1 MSKGNMLLGHAR
13 GKVGDLVF
21 SRTNGQQVVRAR
33 AAVVKNPQ
41 TEAQMIQR
49 IIMNTV
55 AQSYSKMQPIVDHS
69 FEGMQ
74 AGQKTMSEYIRKN
87 LHVLRQKVAAAVAD
101 PTVGLTEVRAFTPI
115 GNNGFAVNDFIVSSG
130 SLPSIVPEVA
140 DTLATSATVAIGGNT
155 YADVINSY
163 GLQRGDQLT
172 FCCITGISALNARFN
187 YSRIILDPT
196 NPDGTPAPLSVALVA
211 DGAVN
216 LPSERNT
223 GTFSVLS
230 VDGQGVLS
238 FNSDDALRQIQGCFI
253 IVSRKSTDGTWKRS
267 NATVI
272 TSETSVVD
280 GYSMQECLDLF
291 AEGGVGT
298 LSDMFLNNAG
308 QGAVASKIVASVG
321 QTFYDM
327 NGQNPTNIVSVV
339 SEAHTTSGDSP
350 QTYNLLMLVDDA
362 GNKYPLALGDDQ
374 STKYGDWYAYPGSSA
389 NLIGGSV
396 QWADLDTLK
405 RRVLPS
411 LVSPQA
417 DFLVRNGIALSW
429 LNYN

>member
-1 MSKGNMLLGHAR
+1 MLLGHAR

-140 DTLATSATVAIGGNT
+140 DTLVTSATVAIGGNT

-223 GTFSVLS
+223 GTFSVLA

-267 NATVI
+267 NATVV

-308 QGAVASKIVASVG
+308 QGNVANANQSSQSGGISVPLLSG
-321 QTFYDM
+321 NTA
-327 NGQNPTNIVSVV
+327 NIVSVASASIV
-339 SEAHTTSGDSP
+339 PEGGSESALYLILRNESGVGFVLKCTDENSTLYGRFYKQISSSGDSSSIASKP
-350 QTYNLLMLVDDA
+350 TGYTDEEIACLTSVSGDLARWLVLH
-362 GNKYPLALGDDQ
+362 GM
-374 STKYGDWYAYPGSSA
+374 T
-389 NLIGGSV
+389 
-396 QWADLDTLK
+396 
-405 RRVLPS
+405 
-411 LVSPQA
+411 
-417 DFLVRNGIALSW
+417 IAQLQG
-429 LNYN
+429 LE

>member
-1 MSKGNMLLGHAR
+1 MLLGHAR

-172 FCCITGISALNARFN
+172 FCCITGVSALNARFN

-196 NPDGTPAPLSVALVA
+196 NQDGTPAPLSVALVA

-223 GTFSVLS
+223 GTFSTLA

-267 NATVI
+267 NATVV

-308 QGAVASKIVASVG
+308 QGAVASSAAAVSTVQWVTPLGYPVMCVG
-321 QTFYDM
+321 LMHEMAYAE
-327 NGQNPTNIVSVV
+327 GVSPSEQRDFFFVV
-339 SEAHTTSGDSP
+339 
-350 QTYNLLMLVDDA
+350 DA
-362 GNKYPLALGDDQ
+362 GGGRWPLRNITNEN
-374 STKYGDWYAYPGSSA
+374 SPKYGYYQLFNENEEYEGSQQKPDGVGAHFLDLTSLDSEQAAWLYAKG
-389 NLIGGSV
+389 LHRE
-396 QWADLDTLK
+396 QLTLP
-405 RRVLPS
+405 V
-411 LVSPQA
+411 
-417 DFLVRNGIALSW
+417 D
-429 LNYN
+429 

>member
-1 MSKGNMLLGHAR
+1 MLLGHAR

-267 NATVI
+267 NATVV

-308 QGAVASKIVASVG
+308 QGAVASNIVARVG
-321 QTFYDM
+321 QTFYDI
-327 NGQNPTNIVSVV
+327 NSQNPTNIVSVV
-339 SEAHTTSGDSP
+339 SEAHTTLGTNP

-362 GNKYPLALGDDQ
+362 GNKYPLVVGDETSD
-374 STKYGDWYAYPGSSA
+374 KYGQWYAYPGSSA
-389 NLIGGSV
+389 KLVSSQDGWVDIENT
-396 QWADLDTLK
+396 Q

-429 LNYN
+429 LNYNE